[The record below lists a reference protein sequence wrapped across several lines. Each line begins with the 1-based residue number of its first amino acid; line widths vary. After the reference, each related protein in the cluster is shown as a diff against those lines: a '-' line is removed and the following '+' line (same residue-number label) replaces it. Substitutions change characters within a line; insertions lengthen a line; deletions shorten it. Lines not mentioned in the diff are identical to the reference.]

1 MLQHGNHMDYIRVSN
16 ESIMPPST
24 SDNSL
29 NPRINYIDNAK
40 IQMKLDGNW
49 FKQVREHLILNFYI
63 AYKTNLW
70 PPNLESKFALLGY
83 FFGTVKLT

>member
-1 MLQHGNHMDYIRVSN
+1 MDCIRVSN
-16 ESIMPPST
+16 ESIKPPST

-49 FKQVREHLILNFYI
+49 FKQVDLKY
-63 AYKTNLW
+63 
-70 PPNLESKFALLGY
+70 
-83 FFGTVKLT
+83 